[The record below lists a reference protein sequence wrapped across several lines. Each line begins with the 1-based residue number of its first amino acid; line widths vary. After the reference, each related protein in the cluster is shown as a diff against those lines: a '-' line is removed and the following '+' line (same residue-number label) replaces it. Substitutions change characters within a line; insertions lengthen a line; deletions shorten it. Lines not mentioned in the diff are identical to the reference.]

1 MSTKKGFVI
10 TKNWINDNRTAKGG
24 FTKSQLSCLIVSSPP
39 AKGWIKALIGRTI
52 TLEQKATFED
62 MKVVYS
68 NFSIVCPIDKAVKF
82 ICQRALKLTP
92 EQKARLAHAIQI

>member
-1 MSTKKGFVI
+1 MSNEKGFVI
-10 TKNWINDNRTAKGG
+10 TKKWINDNRTAKGG

-39 AKGWIKALIGRTI
+39 AKGWIKALIGQTI
-52 TLEQKATFED
+52 TLEQKMTFED

-68 NFSIVCPIDKAVKF
+68 NFSVACPIDKAVKF

-92 EQKARLAHAIQI
+92 EQKARLLHAIQV